1 MNHLIPQ
8 LGRESMM
15 HLQNGNL
22 LEAEK
27 LLLKLLEIN
36 PHEINA
42 LKLYG
47 FVQWPLYQN
56 LNGYQLAP
64 KYTASVG
71 LQLAF

>member
-27 LLLKLLEIN
+27 LLLKILEIN

-47 FVQWPLYQN
+47 FVLTQKN
-56 LNGYQLAP
+56 
-64 KYTASVG
+64 
-71 LQLAF
+71 